1 MLHEGYLLG
10 TQQLISATETPLKL
24 HCGVLRDQAESQ
36 TETQQLAAGEER
48 QLQADIG
55 RQISGQQQDSVASK
69 DSRTVT
75 CQISGGFHPYAGPPP
90 TPLQPLKIPLT
101 AHVIQPHL
109 EPEFLDA
116 ADSLSFRCHATHDPA
131 THPSFTQAMLLIN
144 MHSCALRFSL
154 STQASPSFQIV
165 KATPSAVSKLA
176 GLRTVSLCRG
186 VQSIHG
192 LNTAAKGLLDD
203 SIVLQ
208 PHEHVTVLMRYTPQL
223 SWPPEAS
230 ATGNAQQA
238 VTDDTAEAQSAQGSG
253 VIQDESAQG
262 SLLITYQNG
271 QLQQIP
277 MQGQCLH
284 PNVRAVVSS
293 LHFGAVHLHSPKVLQ
308 IEVSNPSMV
317 DATWCA
323 QVEGCS
329 RLGDSSNAASV
340 SFAARAALSTA
351 NGGKATNA
359 VHTMQPNGQAS
370 SVFTCCPSVGTL
382 IGRGLGMP
390 KKLQLSVKF
399 APVQLGAYSAVLV
412 IQVAQG
418 STVRIGLSGEGSL
431 TEADE
436 VQARLKGI

>member
-10 TQQLISATETPLKL
+10 TQQLISAAETPLKL

-36 TETQQLAAGEER
+36 AESQLAAGEER
-48 QLQADIG
+48 QLQAGIG
-55 RQISGQQQDSVASK
+55 EQVSDQQQDSVASK
-69 DSRTVT
+69 DSRAVT
-75 CQISGGFHPYAGPPP
+75 CRISGGFHPYAGPPP
-90 TPLQPLKIPLT
+90 TPLQPLKIPLK

-109 EPEFLDA
+109 EPEFPDA

-131 THPSFTQAMLLIN
+131 THPSFTQTMLLTN

-154 STQASPSFQIV
+154 STQASPSFQIM
-165 KATPSAVSKLA
+165 KANPSAVSKLA
-176 GLRTVSLCRG
+176 GLQTVHLGTR
-186 VQSIHG
+186 VQSTHG
-192 LNTAAKGLLDD
+192 LITAAKGLLDD

-208 PHEHVTVLMRYTPQL
+208 PHEHVTVLMRYNPQPNRP
-223 SWPPEAS
+223 SEAS
-230 ATGNAQQA
+230 ATRNAQQA
-238 VTDDTAEAQSAQGSG
+238 ATDDTAEAESAQGSG
-253 VIQDESAQG
+253 VAQNESAQG

-277 MQGQCLH
+277 MQAQCLH
-284 PNVRAVVSS
+284 PSVRAMVSS

-308 IEVSNPSMV
+308 IEMSNPCTV
-317 DATWCA
+317 DATWSA

-351 NGGKATNA
+351 NGGQATNA
-359 VHTMQPNGQAS
+359 VQTMQPSGQVS
-370 SVFTCCPSVGTL
+370 SVFTCSPSVGTL

-399 APVQLGAYSAVLV
+399 APVQLGMYSAVLV
-412 IQVAQG
+412 VQVAQG
-418 STVRIGLSGEGSL
+418 STVRIELSGEGSL

-436 VQARLKGI
+436 VQAKLKGI